1 MNIAMLLKL
10 FLHKMKNKR
19 GGLLN
24 QVIIHLILIG
34 IILALFLFATAGKI
48 NARGVKQQVLEKE
61 IALLID
67 ASVPGMSFEVEKN
80 NLNGFVSG
88 VDVSDGRVFVMVE
101 GLNAF
106 EGYPYFSRYSVD
118 VIEKEDKFVVSIK

>member
-1 MNIAMLLKL
+1 MM
-10 FLHKMKNKR
+10 NKR
-19 GGLLN
+19 AGLLN

-61 IALLID
+61 VALLID
-67 ASVPGMSFEVEKN
+67 AAVPGMSFEIEKN
-80 NLNGFVSG
+80 TFNGVVSG
-88 VDVSDGRVFVMVE
+88 VEIKEGKVFVEVD

-106 EGYPYFSRYSVD
+106 KGYPYFSRYAVGVVED
-118 VIEKEDKFVVSIK
+118 DDKFVVSVR